1 MPQAKSKQELV
12 AQTMLRYPDAG
23 NRTIARVLHAE
34 HVDAFPSINSARGLV
49 QYWRGAQGATK
60 QPANKEFVKPLG
72 WQKERMPA
80 SQSTARHEL
89 HITGKH
95 RILIISDLH
104 VPYHDAAAVK
114 AALDYGKQQRVD
126 IVYINGDFADFYA
139 VSRHDKD
146 PTRTM
151 KNEIE
156 QCRKMLRHIRSR
168 FPDAR
173 IIFKVGNHEDRME
186 RFLAKNAPVL
196 LGVAEFQI
204 PDILKLN
211 ELNIEYVPSLG
222 LTFMGRL
229 PVYHGHEL
237 PQGMSSPVNP
247 ARGIWMRVQE
257 SMICGHWHRSSVH
270 TEKVGVHGKVKSCW
284 SLGCLCNM
292 TPDYAPVNRWSH
304 GFAIVDTHEDGNYEV
319 DNKTI
324 IEGVVR

>member
-1 MPQAKSKQELV
+1 MSKPQSKQEI
-12 AQTMLRYPDAG
+12 AAKIIRRYPDAD

-34 HVDAFPSINSARGLV
+34 FRDAFPSIDNARSIV
-49 QYWRGAQGATK
+49 RYMRGAHGPK
-60 QPANKEFVKPLG
+60 SQPPDKEFVKPIG
-72 WQKERMPA
+72 WQKERMPE

-114 AALDYGKQQRVD
+114 AALDYGKRQRVD
-126 IVYINGDFADFYA
+126 IIYINGDFADFYA

-146 PTRTM
+146 PTRTL
-151 KNEIE
+151 KNEIA
-156 QCRKMLRHIRSR
+156 QCRKMLRHIRAR
-168 FPDAR
+168 FPAAR

-196 LGVAEFQI
+196 LGVPEFQI
-204 PDILKLN
+204 PDILKLS

-222 LTFMGRL
+222 LTFMGKL

-284 SLGCLCNM
+284 SLGCLCDLS
-292 TPDYAPVNRWSH
+292 PDYAPVNRWSH
-304 GFAIVDTHEDGNYEV
+304 GFAIVDTHEDGSYEV

-324 IEGVVR
+324 IGGVTR